1 RAQMITAGRR
11 FGLDDDRLDE
21 YLTRS
26 YKLAHLL
33 NEVELAAEP
42 VLPKTHGMTPLSKM
56 ALMPSS
62 LAYSHYN
69 ERMLYELDVIKKM
82 GYEDYFLILHD
93 IIEFAKSRGIRVG
106 PGRGSGAGSLILYL
120 LGVTAIDPI
129 KYGLQFERFLNPERE
144 GMPDVDVD
152 IDSERREEVLEY
164 AASKYGAV
172 PIATFSRYSHKSL
185 VRDLGKMFR
194 LPPDVIDALADSD
207 DKSEV
212 FAKVVD
218 DDPEFGHAYEALIG
232 QIRHKGKH
240 AGGIIITD

>member
-1 RAQMITAGRR
+1 
-11 FGLDDDRLDE
+11 
-21 YLTRS
+21 
-26 YKLAHLL
+26 
-33 NEVELAAEP
+33 
-42 VLPKTHGMTPLSKM
+42 
-56 ALMPSS
+56 
-62 LAYSHYN
+62 
-69 ERMLYELDVIKKM
+69 
-82 GYEDYFLILHD
+82 
-93 IIEFAKSRGIRVG
+93 
-106 PGRGSGAGSLILYL
+106 
-120 LGVTAIDPI
+120 
-129 KYGLQFERFLNPERE
+129 FERFLNPERE

-240 AGGIIITD
+240 AGGIIITDTDVPLERVSGQLVAG